1 MSPTCGRTCVT
12 DVANGDAAAVARA
25 AGFES
30 AMTHRWYTNDATETS
45 LRSRCWSPSR
55 RVPPRSRRTYKTAP
69 LLLGTC
75 RCLLESLLR
84 SRCRTRV
91 HGVMVPTRSTDRTV
105 EGVGWMFF
113 SGALLVALV
122 IAVWPRFLFL
132 KRDLRELIRTRG
144 GRVG

>member
-1 MSPTCGRTCVT
+1 MAHV
-12 DVANGDAAAVARA
+12 VAYWSLYFGVGAVLV
-25 AGFES
+25 S
-30 AMTHRWYTNDATETS
+30 M
-45 LRSRCWSPSR
+45 
-55 RVPPRSRRTYKTAP
+55 
-69 LLLGTC
+69 
-75 RCLLESLLR
+75 
-84 SRCRTRV
+84 
-91 HGVMVPTRSTDRTV
+91 GVMVPTRSTDRTV